1 MTTSPGMTIHID
13 EKTVAALT
21 ELQSRLDDQSPLLR
35 GSLTIPVLARS
46 VINSWCDS
54 QREVIAQS
62 HIDCGI
68 CNDGYSGWAGDA
80 NDPKAAI
87 VATISA
93 AKE

>member
-1 MTTSPGMTIHID
+1 MTTTPGMTIHID

-21 ELQSRLDDQSPLLR
+21 ELQGRLVDQSPLLR

-54 QREVIAQS
+54 PREVIAQV
-62 HIDCGI
+62 HTDGGI
-68 CNDGYSGWAGDA
+68 RNDGHSGWVGDA

-87 VATISA
+87 IA
-93 AKE
+93 ARQANE

>member
-1 MTTSPGMTIHID
+1 MTTTPGMTIHLD

-21 ELQSRLDDQSPLLR
+21 ELQGRLDDQSPLLR

-54 QREVIAQS
+54 QREVIA
-62 HIDCGI
+62 HVHADGGI
-68 CNDGYSGWAGDA
+68 RNESGHGGWAGDA

-87 VATISA
+87 IA
-93 AKE
+93 ARKANE